1 MHYKFSK
8 LAKKIIILNLV
19 LTLVVLAI
27 HVYNFNLIKQTNNKI
42 HQVMIEKQVNRE
54 TAIWLLEKDGAE
66 LFLGDEL
73 FTLFGMISS
82 AAVFLFSYFFAKN
95 FNHLAGFGAAISS
108 LLTSFVGGLLLFYLL
123 FSGKI
128 GIAQKQREAVSNNS
142 KGNFENWLSDRN
154 KKA

>member
-8 LAKKIIILNLV
+8 LAKKMIILNLV

-27 HVYNFNLIKQTNNKI
+27 HVYNFTQIEKTNNKI
-42 HQVMIEKQVNRE
+42 HQVMVEKQVNRD
-54 TAIWLLEKDGAE
+54 TAIWLLEKADAE

-73 FTLFGMISS
+73 FTLFGMVSS

-95 FNHLAGFGAAISS
+95 FNHLAGFGAATSS
-108 LLTSFVGGLLLFYLL
+108 LLTSFIGGLLLFYLL

-128 GIAQKQREAVSNNS
+128 GISQQQCDVVADNP
-142 KGNFENWLSDRN
+142 KGGFEGWLSDRN